1 MNQKENLLNLVKLI
15 WQKRKTIFF
24 ACLITMVGSG
34 VISLL
39 IPNYYRSEA
48 IFYAANPSLGNP
60 LSLDGTTKLINHY
73 GSNRDLDRLFTIAK
87 SNELFNLLSEKFD
100 LYKHY
105 KIDAKKPKA
114 ATKLRKKFTSNLYI
128 LKTEYDAFSLSFED
142 EIPEFAANI
151 TTEIHLLIDKLT
163 QGVIKSSQLSQINT
177 LKESVSS
184 QATKLEEKLKTLLE
198 VKKKYKIFNVAAQ
211 EEAMAELATK
221 SNFQSQFYQSKLGY
235 FKQSKSH
242 RDSIKKYEALLNTSI
257 ETNKLISDK
266 LDKFNE
272 GSSYVTSLNIEKTRT
287 TGQLNLSRERLKQ
300 LTNTYNMPFKATHL
314 VEKAVEADSK
324 YGPKRSIYVLAAT
337 ICMFIFSILT
347 LIILQS
353 YKSTNWE
360 EIFRDD
366 K

>member
-24 ACLITMVGSG
+24 ACLITMIGSG
-34 VISLL
+34 IISLL

-60 LSLDGTTKLINHY
+60 LSLDGTSKLTNHY
-73 GSNRDLDRLFTIAK
+73 GNNRDLDRLFTIAK
-87 SNELFNLLSEKFD
+87 SNELFNLVLEKFN
-100 LYKHY
+100 LYDHY
-105 KIDAKKPKA
+105 KIDPKKAKA
-114 ATKLRKKFTSNLYI
+114 ATKLRKKFNSNLYI

-142 EIPEFAANI
+142 ENPEFAAKVA
-151 TTEIHLLIDKLT
+151 TEIHLLIDKLT

-184 QATKLEEKLKTLLE
+184 QATKLEENLKNLLD
-198 VKKKYKIFNVAAQ
+198 VKKKYQIFNVTAQ

-221 SNFQSQFYQSKLGY
+221 SIFETQHYQSKLGY
-235 FKQSKSH
+235 FKQKKSP
-242 RDSIKKYEALLNTSI
+242 RDSIRKYEALLNTSI
-257 ETNKLISDK
+257 ETDKLITQK

-272 GSSYVTSLNIEKTRT
+272 GSSYVTSLNIEKSRT

-314 VEKAVEADSK
+314 VEKAVISDSK
-324 YGPKRSIYVLAAT
+324 FGPKRTIYVIAAT
-337 ICMFIFSILT
+337 ICMFIFSLLT
-347 LIILQS
+347 LIILNS
-353 YKSTNWE
+353 YKSTNWKE
-360 EIFRDD
+360 VFNDD